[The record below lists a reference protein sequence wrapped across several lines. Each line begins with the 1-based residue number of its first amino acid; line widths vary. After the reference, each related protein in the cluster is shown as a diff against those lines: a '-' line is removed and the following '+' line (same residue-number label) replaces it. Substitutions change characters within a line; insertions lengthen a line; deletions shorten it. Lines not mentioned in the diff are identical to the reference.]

1 MFGENLKK
9 IRKASGLT
17 QLELSKMLNT
27 TQRTISLWE
36 TGNFEPPLNTIL
48 LLCDIFKVTPN
59 DLLLEGCYD
68 DDNEYL
74 AHHIVRLIKELN
86 KANIKRLFNH
96 ILHRLEL
103 EKLTSHLQK
112 FKGDSFAKKLAH
124 SWTVKGERILLIF
137 YYFIE
142 YLEKHNINEN
152 NVDKNLFLKLLND
165 FNLSKDNTSF
175 ILKEKDK
182 RNLIEWVE
190 KEMQEFEIK
199 VLVAMLKDEIK
210 TLIKKE
216 MSTFH
221 KSLV

>member
-1 MFGENLKK
+1 
-9 IRKASGLT
+9 
-17 QLELSKMLNT
+17 MLNT

-74 AHHIVRLIKELN
+74 AHHIVRLTKELN
-86 KANIKRLFNH
+86 YKTNTKRLFNH

-112 FKGDSFAKKLAH
+112 FKGDSFAKKLTH

-175 ILKEKDK
+175 ILKEKNK

-199 VLVAMLKDEIK
+199 VLVAILKDEIK

-216 MSTFH
+216 MSTFR

>member
-1 MFGENLKK
+1 
-9 IRKASGLT
+9 
-17 QLELSKMLNT
+17 MLNT

-68 DDNEYL
+68 DNEYL
-74 AHHIVRLIKELN
+74 AHHIVRLTKELN
-86 KANIKRLFNH
+86 YKTNTKRLFNH

-112 FKGDSFAKKLAH
+112 FKGDSFAKKLTH

-199 VLVAMLKDEIK
+199 VLVAILKDEIK

>member
-1 MFGENLKK
+1 
-9 IRKASGLT
+9 GLT

-74 AHHIVRLIKELN
+74 AHHIVRLTKELN
-86 KANIKRLFNH
+86 YKTNTKRLFNH

-112 FKGDSFAKKLAH
+112 FKIDSFIKKLAH
-124 SWTVKGERILLIF
+124 SWIVKGERILL
-137 YYFIE
+137 
-142 YLEKHNINEN
+142 
-152 NVDKNLFLKLLND
+152 
-165 FNLSKDNTSF
+165 
-175 ILKEKDK
+175 
-182 RNLIEWVE
+182 
-190 KEMQEFEIK
+190 
-199 VLVAMLKDEIK
+199 
-210 TLIKKE
+210 
-216 MSTFH
+216 
-221 KSLV
+221 

>member
-1 MFGENLKK
+1 
-9 IRKASGLT
+9 
-17 QLELSKMLNT
+17 ML
-27 TQRTISLWE
+27 L
-36 TGNFEPPLNTIL
+36 
-48 LLCDIFKVTPN
+48 V
-59 DLLLEGCYD
+59 
-68 DDNEYL
+68 
-74 AHHIVRLIKELN
+74 
-86 KANIKRLFNH
+86 
-96 ILHRLEL
+96 
-103 EKLTSHLQK
+103 
-112 FKGDSFAKKLAH
+112 
-124 SWTVKGERILLIF
+124 F

-152 NVDKNLFLKLLND
+152 NVDKNIFLKLLND